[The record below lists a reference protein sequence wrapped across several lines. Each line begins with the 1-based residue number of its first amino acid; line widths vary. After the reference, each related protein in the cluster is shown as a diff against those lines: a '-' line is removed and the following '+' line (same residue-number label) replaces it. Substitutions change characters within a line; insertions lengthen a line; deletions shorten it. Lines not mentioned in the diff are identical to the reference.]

1 MNDFL
6 KSSKIRILL
15 HVGGNT
21 KFRAKHFSFTLLK
34 IHFQQEFLACMHYK
48 EANMFQTNLVW

>member
-34 IHFQQEFLACMHYK
+34 IHFHQEFLACMHYVLCSTK
-48 EANMFQTNLVW
+48 IQ